1 MLQDSLYVTDCY
13 FAPASHR
20 HTSLQHNWS
29 PKGTGGSLQKVGA
42 FIRKGREKKGLT
54 QERFSE
60 MIGCNSTYYGNIERG
75 INSPSLKLFLRMV
88 SYLSLSVDKFV
99 QQNEVV
105 ETDTYQQLL
114 RIMADCTETE
124 LKILLENAQTLL
136 KHRTDAPENN
146 TTL

>member
-1 MLQDSLYVTDCY
+1 
-13 FAPASHR
+13 
-20 HTSLQHNWS
+20 
-29 PKGTGGSLQKVGA
+29 
-42 FIRKGREKKGLT
+42 
-54 QERFSE
+54 

-105 ETDTYQQLL
+105 ETDTYQQLP